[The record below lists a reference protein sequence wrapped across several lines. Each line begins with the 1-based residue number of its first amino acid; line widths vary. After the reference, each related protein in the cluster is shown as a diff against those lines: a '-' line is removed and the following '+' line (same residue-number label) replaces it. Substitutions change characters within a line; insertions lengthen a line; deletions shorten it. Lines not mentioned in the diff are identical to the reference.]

1 MATRQR
7 HSETGF
13 LRTIL
18 NVENIELNR
27 FRITATVLDG
37 LDSAGVSQNM
47 RRYRL
52 GSPYQALADEILLKF
67 VRFRKKCL
75 SDTANTAILQW
86 SKSAET
92 KFTFFKLALPDAL
105 ILNTQKQTLIFGK
118 LKLVQQSRH
127 EQGQRIDTGKRH
139 ASAFDGI

>member
-37 LDSAGVSQNM
+37 LESAGVSQNM

-52 GSPYQALADEILLKF
+52 GSPDQALADEVLLKF
-67 VRFRKKCL
+67 VRFRKKC
-75 SDTANTAILQW
+75 
-86 SKSAET
+86 
-92 KFTFFKLALPDAL
+92 
-105 ILNTQKQTLIFGK
+105 TL
-118 LKLVQQSRH
+118 SRH
-127 EQGQRIDTGKRH
+127 RMSKYKIDV
-139 ASAFDGI
+139 